1 MSEALQPEEMADL
14 SDLYATVDKSKK
26 RKSIVDKE
34 ESRVTSENCGEISNA
49 SFTWINQTDYHE
61 AKDAEEA
68 TKVGYAKIDH
78 SKLRKSPVHVYST
91 PVNTKSLPDYNAKC
105 QKNKLLYIL
114 IAASFLTGLILLAVN
129 IVLFVR
135 FLPLNDEKI
144 ETLNMSIN
152 VLLENFA
159 SLTKVIETLNVSIN
173 DHLNDYNN
181 HVPLISP
188 GYTTIPASCAD
199 IIEQNVSSISGYYF
213 VRSHSGQLVSVYCDM
228 KRSCD
233 GIIGGWMR
241 VAKLDVQNCP
251 LELEQK
257 VFTNDIIKEFDN
269 INISTCV
276 VQDNSEGCTS
286 VFYSSHDIPYSRVC
300 GNIRAYQV
308 GTLDGFRTTN
318 ESDDV
323 GLDGNYLDGISI
335 TISGNHVWSFVAGGT
350 FSDNSI
356 TKPNFVGNDW
366 TSDEVRSCPMR
377 SLCKP
382 LLWESQQF
390 GKNISHWFK
399 ELLQPSVTDIELR
412 ICRDEHRR
420 FEDLAITTLEMYVQ

>member
-1 MSEALQPEEMADL
+1 MSEALQPEEMADF
-14 SDLYATVDKSKK
+14 SDLYATIDESKN
-26 RKSIVDKE
+26 RKSTVDKE
-34 ESRVTSENCGEISNA
+34 ESRVTSEICGDVSNA

-61 AKDAEEA
+61 AKDAEESA
-68 TKVGYAKIDH
+68 KVGYAKIDH
-78 SKLRKSPVHVYST
+78 SKLRKSPEHVYST
-91 PVNTKSLPDYNAKC
+91 PGDTKSLPDYNAKC

-114 IAASFLTGLILLAVN
+114 IAACFLTGLILLAVN

-135 FLPLNDEKI
+135 FLPLNDEK
-144 ETLNMSIN
+144 
-152 VLLENFA
+152 
-159 SLTKVIETLNVSIN
+159 IETLNVSIN

-213 VRSHSGQLVSVYCDM
+213 VKSHSEQLVSVYCDM

-257 VFTNDIIKEFDN
+257 VFTNDTIKVFEN

-286 VFYSSHDIPYSRVC
+286 VFYSRRDIPYSRVC
-300 GNIRAYQV
+300 GNIRAYQA
-308 GTLDGFRTTN
+308 GSFDGFMTTN
-318 ESDDV
+318 ESDV

-350 FSDNSI
+350 NSENNI
-356 TKPNFVGNDW
+356 TKPNFVGDNW
-366 TSDEVRSCPMR
+366 TSDEVRGCPIKT
-377 SLCKP
+377 LCKP

-390 GKNISHWFK
+390 GRNVSYWFK
-399 ELLQPSVTDIELR
+399 ELLQPSVTDIEVR
-412 ICRDEHRR
+412 ICRDEQRR
-420 FEDLAITTLEMYVQ
+420 FEDLAITTLEINVQ

>member
-1 MSEALQPEEMADL
+1 MSEALQPEEMADM

-26 RKSIVDKE
+26 RKSIVDME
-34 ESRVTSENCGEISNA
+34 ESRVTSEICGEISNA
-49 SFTWINQTDYHE
+49 SLTWINQTDYHE
-61 AKDAEEA
+61 AKDAEESA
-68 TKVGYAKIDH
+68 KVGYAKIDH
-78 SKLRKSPVHVYST
+78 SKLRKSPEHVYST
-91 PVNTKSLPDYNAKC
+91 PVNTKSLSDINTKC

-135 FLPLNDEKI
+135 FLPLNNEKN

-173 DHLNDYNN
+173 DHLI
-181 HVPLISP
+181 PFISP
-188 GYTTIPASCAD
+188 DYTTIPASCAD

-213 VRSHSGQLVSVYCDM
+213 LRSHSGQLVSVYCDM
-228 KRSCD
+228 NRSCN
-233 GIIGGWMR
+233 GIVGGWMR

-257 VFTNDIIKEFDN
+257 VFKNDTIRGFEN
-269 INISTCV
+269 NSISTCV
-276 VQDNSEGCTS
+276 VQDNNEGCTS

-308 GTLDGFRTTN
+308 GTLDGFMTTN
-318 ESDDV
+318 ESNV
-323 GLDGNYLDGISI
+323 ALDGNYRDGISI
-335 TISGNHVWSFVAGGT
+335 TINGDHVWSFVAGGT
-350 FSDNSI
+350 VYDNNI

-366 TSDEVRSCPMR
+366 TSDEIRGCPMR
-377 SLCKP
+377 TLCKP

-390 GKNISHWFK
+390 GRDVSYWFK
-399 ELLQPSVTDIELR
+399 ELLQPSITDIELR

-420 FEDLAITTLEMYVQ
+420 FEDLSITTLEIYVQ

>member
-61 AKDAEEA
+61 AKDAEESA
-68 TKVGYAKIDH
+68 KVGDAKIDH
-78 SKLRKSPVHVYST
+78 SKLRKSPVHIYST

-173 DHLNDYNN
+173 DHLIAF
-181 HVPLISP
+181 ISP

-257 VFTNDIIKEFDN
+257 VFTNDTIKEFEN
-269 INISTCV
+269 IDISTCV

-308 GTLDGFRTTN
+308 GSFDGFMTTN
-318 ESDDV
+318 ESDV

-335 TISGNHVWSFVAGGT
+335 TISGDHVWSFVAGGT
-350 FSDNSI
+350 NSENNI
-356 TKPNFVGNDW
+356 MKPNFVGDNW
-366 TSDEVRSCPMR
+366 TSDEVRGCPIKT
-377 SLCKP
+377 LCKP

-390 GKNISHWFK
+390 GRNVSYWFK
-399 ELLQPSVTDIELR
+399 ELLQPSVTDIEVR
-412 ICRDEHRR
+412 ICRDEQRR
-420 FEDLAITTLEMYVQ
+420 LEDLAITTLEINVQ